1 MAVEWVSVIH
11 PDLDAPAASVN
22 RKHFEEIL
30 KGKGF
35 VLESTAKK
43 KKEKKVDG

>member
-22 RKHFEEIL
+22 RKHFDEIL

-35 VLESTAKK
+35 VLESTTKK
-43 KKEKKVDG
+43 KPKKENK